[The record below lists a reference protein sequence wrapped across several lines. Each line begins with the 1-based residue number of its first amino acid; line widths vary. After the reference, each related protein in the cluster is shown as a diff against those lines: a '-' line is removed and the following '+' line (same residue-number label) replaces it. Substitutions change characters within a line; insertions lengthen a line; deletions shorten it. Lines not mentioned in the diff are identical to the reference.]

1 MGHAHAGL
9 FQHHFTS
16 VAIIPFTFARL
27 VLLCV
32 LLNGLTALAQS
43 TPVQVRPGIQSIDLA
58 TAGLVLEDPEGNLS
72 LDDVRSTSVGS
83 RFKRASFTP
92 GFTPSTFWFR
102 FTLRNEGATSDIWWL
117 DSGDRFLQ
125 EVDLFWPDTSGAYQR
140 RSASS
145 TRPFSER
152 PLPTSKFVFPIS
164 LEPGKAVEI
173 YLRARPMGFMPVA
186 LYPSLW
192 TPEAHKEAA
201 NRVRLQW
208 VFYVGMA
215 AALIAFNLL
224 LFLFIRDRNYLFYV
238 LAQTSMAWWVGT
250 SRFGSGVAYE
260 FLWPGAPLF
269 DQLGIPLSAGA
280 TACFAYVFQSRM
292 IELPSVRPDIDRY
305 WRMVIWATSACVGV
319 ASLGLLFPQYVPVYL
334 MQGAFRATSFFA
346 MLFVI
351 CNAYAVYAVAKS
363 GARAAKVL
371 AIAWLPTVLILA
383 YSLWFTYFS
392 IRINWVIPPLML
404 ASGLEMI
411 LMSLALADR
420 INQARKEK
428 ARAQAE
434 MVTALQ
440 RSERELENT
449 VVQRTE
455 ELRREQT
462 RAKELLHN
470 ILPAGLAEEL
480 SATGKASS
488 ARHESVTVMFTDFI
502 QYTQTASTIPADRL
516 VAELNEIFGAF
527 DDICDELNVEK
538 IKTIG
543 DSYMAVAGL
552 PTPSADHAQRC
563 VRAGLRMVEYLEQ
576 RNRKA
581 AFKWALRI
589 GVHSGPVVAGV
600 VGKRKY
606 AFDIWGDAVNLASR
620 IESSGEVGRVN
631 VSAYTYDLIQQDFEC
646 TYRGKVNAKG
656 KGEIDMYF
664 VTGMVGKSAS

>member
-1 MGHAHAGL
+1 VFNFISSGVTVISIL
-9 FQHHFTS
+9 
-16 VAIIPFTFARL
+16 FARL
-27 VLLCV
+27 ALLCF
-32 LLNGLTALAQS
+32 LLNGLSALAQT
-43 TPVQVRPGIQSIDLA
+43 TPVQVRQGVQSIDL
-58 TAGLVLEDPEGNLS
+58 TADGLLLEDPEGKLS
-72 LDDVRSTSVGS
+72 LDDVRSNAVGP
-83 RFKRASFTP
+83 RFKRGSFTP

-102 FTLRNEGATSDIWWL
+102 FTLRSEASAPAMWWL
-117 DSGDRFLQ
+117 ESGDRFMQ
-125 EVDLFWPDTSGAYQR
+125 EVDLFSPDANGVYQR
-140 RSASS
+140 QSASS

-152 PLPTSKFVFPIS
+152 PLPTGKFVFPIS
-164 LEPGKAVEI
+164 LEPGKTVEI
-173 YLRARPMGFMPVA
+173 FIRARPMGFMPVA
-186 LYPSLW
+186 FYPSLW

-201 NRVRLQW
+201 KRAHLQW
-208 VFYVGMA
+208 IFYAGMA
-215 AALIAFNLL
+215 AALMSFNFLL
-224 LFLFIRDRNYLFYV
+224 YLFIRDRNYLFYV

-250 SRFGSGVAYE
+250 SRFGSGVAFE
-260 FLWPGAPLF
+260 FLWPASPLF
-269 DQLGIPLSAGA
+269 DQIALPLSCAA
-280 TACFAYVFQSRM
+280 TIYFAYLFQSRL
-292 IELPSVRPDIDRY
+292 IELPSTRPDIDRY
-305 WRMVIWATSACVGV
+305 WKLIVWMLMVCFGLSA
-319 ASLGLLFPQYVPVYL
+319 LGILLPQLIPVYV
-334 MQGAFRATSFFA
+334 MQSAFRSSTFGGI
-346 MLFVI
+346 LFMS
-351 CNAYAVYAVAKS
+351 CNAYAVYALARS
-363 GARAAKVL
+363 GSRTAKVL
-371 AIAWLPTVLILA
+371 ATAWLPSIFILS
-383 YSLWFTYFS
+383 YPLSLAYFS
-392 IRINWVIPPLML
+392 IRVDWIIPPLML
-404 ASGLEMI
+404 ASSLEML

-434 MVTALQ
+434 MVTVLQ

-455 ELRREQT
+455 ELRKEQA

-470 ILPAGLAEEL
+470 ILPAGLADEL

-502 QYTQTASTIPADRL
+502 QFTQTASTIPADRL

-527 DDICDELNVEK
+527 DDICDELGVEK

-543 DSYMAVAGL
+543 DSYMAAAGL
-552 PTPSADHAQRC
+552 PTPCADHAQRC

-581 AFKWALRI
+581 AFKWALRV

-631 VSAYTYDLIQQDFEC
+631 VSAYTYDLIQKDFEC
-646 TYRGKVNAKG
+646 AYRGKVNAKG

-664 VTGMVGKSAS
+664 VTGTIGQGAAQ